1 MRTGNT
7 ACTDNT
13 YAYLIHFIPLSR
25 DSFSV
30 SEHSTACI
38 VPASNAFATGVYCNR
53 MTPYFFDPSVVQYQ
67 FSESHPLKPERLV
80 RLNALLEA
88 YGLLSRLV
96 RQVPPRCELTEILRV
111 HTPEYVSVVQALS
124 EGAPVMDAHHWGF
137 STYGDNPPFLGMW
150 EPIMGYVSAT
160 VASAYAVCEGA
171 PLAIN
176 ITGGLHHALPNRAS
190 GFCVFNDPAIAV
202 AILRKR
208 FRRVAYLDIDLHHGD
223 GVQWIFYND
232 PTVLTVSIHEGGQ
245 WLFPGTG
252 AVNELG
258 EGDAEGTSV
267 NIPLAPFTTDAI
279 WWDAFMQVVPY
290 AFERFQPEALVLQ
303 MGCDP
308 HDLDPLGH
316 LSLTA
321 QGWVR
326 AVAWAKSLG
335 LPTVALGGGGYN
347 LTTVPRMWTLAIAT
361 LIGVELPDQTP
372 ETYPW
377 HSTIPTLSDLK
388 SPSVDPA
395 TLEFAERYAHSQVA
409 FWKRYWALH

>member
-1 MRTGNT
+1 
-7 ACTDNT
+7 
-13 YAYLIHFIPLSR
+13 
-25 DSFSV
+25 
-30 SEHSTACI
+30 
-38 VPASNAFATGVYCNR
+38 